1 MGYGFASYSFGKVS
15 EPTFPQGNPVFTDP
29 LSVPVATGQ
38 DPAAV
43 NLTSSVGGQIG
54 GIRQLFTLTS
64 TLGTTGVQNVVLTG
78 ESNRL
83 NVQGGRADITAT
95 SGGQIIETK
104 PLLVNGT
111 VIKDEAKNIN
121 LTTTTQA
128 DPTTGA
134 TPAFNGVGISLDE
147 QVQGNFP
154 TAEDI
159 SIRQAAGGQTGSFI
173 DRDGNV
179 QRGFAFY
186 ASGGT
191 GDDQISGSF
200 ESDFLRG
207 GTGND
212 FINANA
218 GNDLVRGGAGA
229 DTIFLGEGQD
239 TLYYTLDQIDGSIDI
254 LRDFSRTG
262 TNQDVIT
269 YGANITAQIINSG
282 QSIVFTATSGGLQ
295 GATTILTS
303 RNADDTGFG
312 VLFTSADLKFLG

>member
-1 MGYGFASYSFGKVS
+1 MGYGFGSELTSSVS
-15 EPTFPQGNPVFTDP
+15 EPTFPSNPVFENP

-38 DPAAV
+38 NPAAV
-43 NLTSSVGGQIG
+43 NLTNPGGGRIG
-54 GIRQLFTLTS
+54 GIGQLFTLTS
-64 TLGTTGVQNVVLTG
+64 TFGTTEVQNVVLTG

-83 NVQGGRADITAT
+83 NVDAGAANITAI
-95 SGGQIIETK
+95 SGGQIIESA
-104 PLLVNGT
+104 PLLSASGT
-111 VIKDEAKNIN
+111 VIKDAPKNIN
-121 LTTTTQA
+121 LTTQV
-128 DPTTGA
+128 DPATGVNL
-134 TPAFNGVGISLDE
+134 PFNGVGVSLDAE
-147 QVQGNFP
+147 VQGNLP
-154 TAEDI
+154 TAPDI
-159 SIRQAAGGQTGSFI
+159 SIRAAAGGQTGTFI
-173 DRDGNV
+173 ARDGTV

-191 GDDQISGSF
+191 GDDQISGSG

-212 FINANA
+212 FINANG

-229 DTIFLGEGQD
+229 DTIFLGTGQD

-269 YGANITAQIINSG
+269 YGANISAQIINGG
-282 QSIVFTATSGGLQ
+282 QSIVFTALSGSLQ
-295 GATTILTS
+295 GATTTLTS

-312 VLFTSADLKFLG
+312 VLFTDSDVIRFLG